1 MSNQKHRHFLA
12 AFVFVSVLNVTAPAA
27 AFARPAPPQQKE
39 DKKKDD
45 KAAQQKGAQPQASKQ
60 EREYQKIKQFSL
72 KRYNENPEFKDE
84 VDEAFRQKQ
93 REHSEYAFDI
103 NTLNSENNQ
112 VIRTDER
119 MRFSDKLYDNP
130 LAQDYVNR
138 VGQSLVPSNSAHLY
152 AFKITLNPIPEAR
165 SLSTGTVYVSTGMLA
180 LVDNE
185 AQLAY
190 VLGHEIGHVEKNH
203 WFEDVLVEHGLDEYN
218 KKQGQQRSII
228 GGIANIGSGVVTGGF
243 IHAGNLMGAGAS
255 IFLQAEVPTLVKMA
269 VPDAVVTWDKQQEDE
284 ADELGLRYML
294 ARNYDPREVPK
305 FYQALQRTSQ
315 HDQRAGLG
323 FMANAARI
331 FDRTSYL
338 TSYIPTAMNAG
349 AGGTLLV
356 GAYDLQMH
364 QQVEKAVEAARPQ
377 PERQP
382 DTGKAMD
389 PTRDAAG
396 RGLAMKR
403 LIEGELSDE
412 IKSKLESGQI
422 VGSPAEF
429 LSVMAE
435 IKRDNGIRAYYYDMF
450 QTARDN
456 LEESL
461 EIRSDDPVAHFYY
474 GKVLKL
480 TARTPADKS
489 KALAEFA
496 SAIDLDKRR
505 VIPEAFLQRAL
516 TRVASRDAAQ
526 TREIVNDLKDYVT
539 LYQRQNSG
547 QLPPN
552 MDVIY
557 DYMQEAGEMSWVATP
572 AMNVSTK
579 NIEPIGVAM
588 GSGGQRP
595 AVMQQPAAQPEQN
608 TAQPANKQPPR
619 AGKRQ

>member
-1 MSNQKHRHFLA
+1 MTNRKGRTALVALA
-12 AFVFVSVLNVTAPAA
+12 LASMFHTAAPLAVR
-27 AFARPAPPQQKE
+27 ARPAPPQKDE
-39 DKKKDD
+39 KRKDD
-45 KAAQQKGAQPQASKQ
+45 KSAQQKGSQQGTKQ

-72 KRYNENPEFKDE
+72 KRYNEDASFKDE

-93 REHSEYAFDI
+93 REHSEYAFNI
-103 NTLNSENNQ
+103 NTLNSDNYQ
-112 VIRTDER
+112 IVRTAER
-119 MRFSDKLYDNP
+119 MRFPDKLYDNP

-138 VGQSLVPSNSAHLY
+138 VGQSLVPAGSTHLY

-203 WFEDVLVEHGLDEYN
+203 WFEDVLVEHGMDEYN
-218 KKQGQQRSII
+218 EKQGQKRSII
-228 GGIANIGSGVVTGGF
+228 GGIANIGTGVMTGGMLR
-243 IHAGNLMGAGAS
+243 AGNLMGVGAS
-255 IFLQAEVPTLVKMA
+255 VFLQSAVPTLVKMA
-269 VPDAVVTWDKQQEDE
+269 EPNAVASWDKQQEDE

-315 HDQRAGLG
+315 RDPRAGLG
-323 FMANAARI
+323 FMASAARV

-338 TSYIPTAMNAG
+338 ANYIPTLMSAG
-349 AGGTLLV
+349 AGGAV
-356 GAYDLQMH
+356 FIGAYDLQMH
-364 QQVEKAVEAARPQ
+364 QQVNKAVEAAQPQ
-377 PERQP
+377 PEKQP

-389 PTRDAAG
+389 PARDAAG

-403 LIEGELSDE
+403 LIEGELSE
-412 IKSKLESGQI
+412 EVRKKLEAGEI
-422 VGSPAEF
+422 IGSPAEF

-450 QTARDN
+450 QVSRDN
-456 LEESL
+456 LDESL

-480 TARTPADKS
+480 TARTPAEKS
-489 KALAEFA
+489 RALAEFA
-496 SAIDLDKRR
+496 KAIELDRRR
-505 VIPEAFLQRAL
+505 VIPEAFLQSAL
-516 TRVASRDAAQ
+516 TLVASRDAAH
-526 TREIVNDLKDYVT
+526 TGEIVNDLKDYVT
-539 LYQRQNSG
+539 LYQRQNGG

-572 AMNVSTK
+572 ATNVSTK
-579 NIEPIGVAM
+579 NIDPIGVAM
-588 GSGGQRP
+588 GTGPRP
-595 AVMQQPAAQPEQN
+595 ATQSQPAAQPAQN
-608 TAQPANKQPPR
+608 TPAPASKPQPPR